1 MLDRDDGT
9 VDRDRK
15 VDRDDSGRTADR
27 DDSGRTAGRG
37 VSEVIGFVLI
47 FSLITLSVGAVYV
60 VGFGG
65 LQDARDAEQLT
76 NVERA
81 FDVLADNID
90 DIATNEAPSRS
101 TEVRL
106 YEADLTVGEPTRFT
120 VTVDDGTT
128 QTSYSVNSYPIV
140 YEAQAS
146 PTTLRYVN
154 GAVIRQ
160 DRNGERFVQEPS
172 FVFSTG
178 SDDAAVIPL
187 IQTRAQG
194 EQAIGGTGVVLVRA
208 TRVLA
213 EPLGTHA
220 ASGINYDVEMTV
232 ETTERRAPLWEAV
245 LNRELDAAY
254 GVMPCSSS
262 GGTVSCSPVTVDR
275 VYVTTTR
282 IDVSIDG

>member
-1 MLDRDDGT
+1 MLDRD
-9 VDRDRK
+9 
-15 VDRDDSGRTADR
+15 DDSGRTAD
-27 DDSGRTAGRG
+27 RG

-90 DIATNEAPSRS
+90 DIATNDAPNRA
-101 TEVRL
+101 TEFRL

-120 VTVDDGTT
+120 VTVDDGAT
-128 QTSYSVNSYPIV
+128 QTNYSVNSYPIV

-146 PTTLRYVN
+146 PTTIRYVN

-172 FVFSTG
+172 FVFQSTG
-178 SDDAAVIPL
+178 SEEAAVNRS
-187 IQTRAQG
+187 QTGKRTMFSG
-194 EQAIGGTGVVLVRA
+194 WFNRVTSVR
-208 TRVLA
+208 V
-213 EPLGTHA
+213 PV
-220 ASGINYDVEMTV
+220 SF
-232 ETTERRAPLWEAV
+232 
-245 LNRELDAAY
+245 
-254 GVMPCSSS
+254 CS
-262 GGTVSCSPVTVDR
+262 DR
-275 VYVTTTR
+275 F
-282 IDVSIDG
+282 